1 VASDGLRLTV
11 AGGSGERTVAAVGEL
26 DLATAD
32 AFAAALR
39 DHLAGGPVLLDLR
52 EVSFMD
58 SSGVRV
64 LDALLRDV
72 AREGWSLAVRPEM
85 QNSVRMV
92 LEMTGMID
100 ALPLR
105 ESSE

>member
-1 VASDGLRLTV
+1 LTV
-11 AGGSGERTVAAVGEL
+11 AGESGERTVAAVGEL

-39 DHLAGGPVLLDLR
+39 EHLASGPVLLDLR

-64 LDALLRDV
+64 IDGLLRDV
-72 AREGWSLAVRPEM
+72 EREGWSLAIRPEM
-85 QNSVRMV
+85 QRSVSMV
-92 LEMTGMID
+92 LEMTGMIE

-105 ESSE
+105 EPSE

>member
-1 VASDGLRLTV
+1 LTV
-11 AGGSGERTVAAVGEL
+11 AGESGERTLAAMGEI

-32 AFAAALR
+32 ALAAALR
-39 DHLAGGPVLLDLR
+39 DHLASGPVLLDLR

-58 SSGVRV
+58 SSGVRA

-72 AREGWSLAVRPEM
+72 EREGWSLAVRPEM
-85 QNSVRMV
+85 QRSVRMV
-92 LEMTGMID
+92 FEMTGMID

-105 ESSE
+105 EPLE

>member
-1 VASDGLRLTV
+1 VGSDGLRLTV
-11 AGGSGERTVAAVGEL
+11 AGGSGERTVAAMGEI

-39 DHLAGGPVLLDLR
+39 EHLASGPVLLDMR

-58 SSGVRV
+58 SSGVRA
-64 LDALLRDV
+64 LDTLLRDIE
-72 AREGWSLAVRPEM
+72 REGWSLSVRPEM
-85 QNSVRMV
+85 QRSVRMV
-92 LEMTGMID
+92 FEMTGMID

-105 ESSE
+105 EPLE

>member
-1 VASDGLRLTV
+1 LTV
-11 AGGSGERTVAAVGEL
+11 AGAAGERTVAAVGEI

-32 AFAAALR
+32 AFAATLR
-39 DHLAGGPVLLDLR
+39 DHLASGPVLLDLR

-64 LDALLRDV
+64 LDALMRDV
-72 AREGWSLAVRPEM
+72 EREGWSLALRPEM
-85 QNSVRMV
+85 QSRVRMV
-92 LEMTGMID
+92 LEMTGMLS

-105 ESSE
+105 EPSE